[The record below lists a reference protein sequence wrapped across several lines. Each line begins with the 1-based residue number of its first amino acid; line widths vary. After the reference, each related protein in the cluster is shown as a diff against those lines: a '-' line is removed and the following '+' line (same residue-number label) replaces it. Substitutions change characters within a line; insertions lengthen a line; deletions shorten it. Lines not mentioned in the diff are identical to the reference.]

1 MKKTF
6 LIIFILFVCFGSLSG
21 CGLLDNQPSPTT
33 NQEVIS
39 DTNMVTTEAA
49 TFRESV
55 LTDSEEDADNDNDNG
70 AGDVPL
76 DEIGYEINEAMD
88 SMLQSFAPVLI
99 DEIYS
104 IIEYPYD
111 ERNYEGNENNSENST
126 DIDSSSEWQ

>member
-1 MKKTF
+1 MKKFF
-6 LIIFILFVCFGSLSG
+6 LIIFICLFICFGILSG
-21 CGLLDNQPSPTT
+21 CGLLDNEPSATT

-39 DTNMVTTEAA
+39 NTNMVTTEAA
-49 TFRESV
+49 TFQESV
-55 LTDSEEDADNDNDNG
+55 LTDSEEDIGNDNG

-76 DEIGYEINEAMD
+76 DEIGYEINKAMD